1 MSDNNDGKGFLK
13 SINFKQFM
21 DTADELHAFIIGWG
35 ETVCFWL
42 AWLWRGLIT
51 EDLKKM
57 LAKERHYYIFGCVA
71 GIATLY
77 GMAEL
82 IHWRF
87 F

>member
-1 MSDNNDGKGFLK
+1 MSENNTGKGFLK

-35 ETVCFWL
+35 EAVCFWL

-57 LAKERHYYIFGCVA
+57 LAQERHYYIFGCVA

-77 GMAEL
+77 GLAEL